1 LKINIFTLFPEIFTS
16 YLSFGVIA
24 RAFEK
29 QICQLNLVNI
39 RDFATDKRQN
49 VDDYPFGGGPGMIM
63 RADIIGNAIDNQEIN
78 FNKNKFI
85 FTSPKGQKFNQ
96 NIAIKYSK
104 LSEISILCGRYEG
117 IDQRVIDQYNM
128 EEISVGD
135 YILSGGELPALTMID
150 AILRN
155 IPNILGNK
163 ESLIEETFNDD
174 FLEYPQYTR
183 PREWKNRK
191 VPEILLSG
199 NHAKIKQWQG
209 GKKLLT
215 KSKFTKNDSENN

>member
-1 LKINIFTLFPEIFTS
+1 MKINIFTLFPEIFTS

>member
-1 LKINIFTLFPEIFTS
+1 
-16 YLSFGVIA
+16 
-24 RAFEK
+24 
-29 QICQLNLVNI
+29 
-39 RDFATDKRQN
+39 
-49 VDDYPFGGGPGMIM
+49 M
-63 RADIIGNAIDNQEIN
+63 
-78 FNKNKFI
+78 
-85 FTSPKGQKFNQ
+85 Q
-96 NIAIKYSK
+96 NI
-104 LSEISILCGRYEG
+104 
-117 IDQRVIDQYNM
+117 
-128 EEISVGD
+128 
-135 YILSGGELPALTMID
+135 SGQ
-150 AILRN
+150 ILRN